1 MIRFQVTRPV
11 LHCVTSMHNA
21 PTLHDVHPS
30 TDVLHR
36 KGQIVRF
43 QASFGKAAEGVIVWH
58 HAASNAKKVL

>member
-1 MIRFQVTRPV
+1 
-11 LHCVTSMHNA
+11 MHNA